1 MTEPNEIW
9 SSQLRIVA
17 GRAVE
22 DAPQVGFAERVDQ
35 LGRMVRLS
43 ILAEPAAEGAEAFMD
58 QFVRRIGELFD
69 PAARSLTGALKL
81 AVEAAHEELR
91 AWNRQHLPAEHAM
104 YGLSCLMQREDRVA
118 VLGQAGPSAGLLA
131 GDAGLAGLRSTTLYS
146 HLPRSTDPV
155 SAAIGGS
162 DPINLEFAAGPD
174 AGDGWAL
181 LLTSNAASLL
191 DAERRVRLSRLAV
204 DETLRDLYPS
214 MVNLRDAAGLV
225 VSLSGLGSPDQP
237 LPPDAERD
245 APTDMS
251 EPDDAEPDVFDPAV
265 SDPAASDPAEADH
278 TFEPDAPDATDDL
291 QSSRARLSAPPANTE
306 QIRADPEPSAAPH
319 ASSQAGSAAG
329 SQARRWNFAFEP
341 ASAPELAELEV
352 VGWPVNPFAAPQVQQ
367 IETLNP
373 ARPAPMPRLTRPIM
387 DLGQAI
393 PSLLERRDEPAV
405 KRPRI
410 RTRDPRVRGAAAR
423 RAGLVLIGMLVLLA
437 GVAAVLLGPSL
448 LQSADDQFRSR
459 VERSRNALAASQLAS
474 TTEASRLA
482 LLDARSEV
490 EAALA
495 INPIAPDALQL
506 QEEIE
511 AVLAEL
517 NLVQSPGALT
527 VVADLSRFGPSIA
540 LGSVRFGGGLA
551 FVLDDA
557 GGRVFSVNAD
567 GAVTLIFLEGEL
579 LGLGSQLRAGR
590 PISIAWQSTGQSTAP
605 STAPSTGSG
614 QSGTRDS
621 AISSAQPLEDAL
633 WILDSHARLYRWTAS
648 GVLLVPIP
656 DQILLGSVDAV
667 AATSGSVYLLD
678 QAGGAIW
685 RFAVERSELSE
696 PSRAVGR
703 TDLLNAEE
711 FAAMVNASGE
721 IEFLV
726 ASGDGRLRRYS
737 AEEELP
743 LALDLE
749 RELLAP
755 ASLSLGAQSGLVY
768 VVDRGQGRIVAVGP
782 DGGVVSQIQS
792 AELADLRGAWV
803 HEQTGQIIYALPDS
817 ILTGRLPGGQE

>member
-1 MTEPNEIW
+1 
-9 SSQLRIVA
+9 
-17 GRAVE
+17 
-22 DAPQVGFAERVDQ
+22 
-35 LGRMVRLS
+35 
-43 ILAEPAAEGAEAFMD
+43 
-58 QFVRRIGELFD
+58 
-69 PAARSLTGALKL
+69 
-81 AVEAAHEELR
+81 
-91 AWNRQHLPAEHAM
+91 
-104 YGLSCLMQREDRVA
+104 
-118 VLGQAGPSAGLLA
+118 
-131 GDAGLAGLRSTTLYS
+131 
-146 HLPRSTDPV
+146 
-155 SAAIGGS
+155 
-162 DPINLEFAAGPD
+162 
-174 AGDGWAL
+174 
-181 LLTSNAASLL
+181 
-191 DAERRVRLSRLAV
+191 
-204 DETLRDLYPS
+204 
-214 MVNLRDAAGLV
+214 
-225 VSLSGLGSPDQP
+225 
-237 LPPDAERD
+237 
-245 APTDMS
+245 
-251 EPDDAEPDVFDPAV
+251 
-265 SDPAASDPAEADH
+265 
-278 TFEPDAPDATDDL
+278 
-291 QSSRARLSAPPANTE
+291 
-306 QIRADPEPSAAPH
+306 
-319 ASSQAGSAAG
+319 
-329 SQARRWNFAFEP
+329 
-341 ASAPELAELEV
+341 
-352 VGWPVNPFAAPQVQQ
+352 
-367 IETLNP
+367 
-373 ARPAPMPRLTRPIM
+373 MPRLTRPIM

-614 QSGTRDS
+614 QSGTTDS

-803 HEQTGQIIYALPDS
+803 NEQTGQIIYALPDS

>member
-43 ILAEPAAEGAEAFMD
+43 ILAEPAAEGGEAFMD

-81 AVEAAHEELR
+81 AVETAHEELR

-118 VLGQAGPSAGLLA
+118 VLGQAGPSAGLIA

-155 SAAIGGS
+155 AAAIGGS

-174 AGDGWAL
+174 AVDGWAL

-225 VSLSGLGSPDQP
+225 VSLSGPDSSDSSDSSDQP
-237 LPPDAERD
+237 SPPDVERD
-245 APTDMS
+245 APTD
-251 EPDDAEPDVFDPAV
+251 EFEAEEVEPDVV
-265 SDPAASDPAEADH
+265 DPAASVPAESDQ
-278 TFEPDAPDATDDL
+278 TFELDEPDAADD
-291 QSSRARLSAPPANTE
+291 QPSSRARMSAPTANIE
-306 QIRADPEPSAAPH
+306 QTRANPEPSDAPQ
-319 ASSQAGSAAG
+319 ASSQAGSPAG

-341 ASAPELAELEV
+341 APPTGLADQVELAELEV
-352 VGWPVNPFAAPQVQQ
+352 VGWPVNPFAAPQIQQ

-373 ARPAPMPRLTRPIM
+373 ARPAPMTRLTRPIM

-405 KRPRI
+405 ERPRI

-495 INPIAPDALQL
+495 INPLAPDALQL

-540 LGSVRFGGGLA
+540 LGSVRFGGGRA

-590 PISIAWQSTGQSTAP
+590 PISIAWQSTA
-605 STAPSTGSG
+605 
-614 QSGTRDS
+614 QSGAS
-621 AISSAQPLEDAL
+621 ASATSNVQPLEDAL

-711 FAAMVNASGE
+711 FAATVNASGE

-726 ASGDGRLRRYS
+726 ASSDGRLRRYS
-737 AEEELP
+737 ADEELP

-768 VVDRGQGRIVAVGP
+768 VVDRGQGRIIAVGP

-803 HEQTGQIIYALPDS
+803 NEQTGQIIYALPDS
-817 ILTGRLPGGQE
+817 ILFGRLPGGQAGGQE

>member
-1 MTEPNEIW
+1 MTEPKEIW
-9 SSQLRIVA
+9 SSQLRIMA

-22 DAPQVGFAERVDQ
+22 GAPQVGFAEHVDQ

-43 ILAEPAAEGAEAFMD
+43 ILAEPAADGAEAFMD

-69 PAARSLTGALKL
+69 PAARSLTGALKF

-104 YGLSCLMQREDRVA
+104 YGLSCLIQREDRMV
-118 VLGQAGPSAGLLA
+118 VLGQAGPSAGLMA

-155 SAAIGGS
+155 AAAVGGS
-162 DPINLEFAAGPD
+162 APINLEFAAGPD

-181 LLTSNAASLL
+181 LLTSNTASLL
-191 DAERRVRLSRLAV
+191 DAERRVRLSRMAV
-204 DETLRDLYPS
+204 DETLRELYPS

-225 VSLSGLGSPDQP
+225 VSLSGLGSPDQHP
-237 LPPDAERD
+237 PPDAERD
-245 APTDMS
+245 APTDEVES
-251 EPDDAEPDVFDPAV
+251 DDVEPDEFDPA
-265 SDPAASDPAEADH
+265 ETDH
-278 TFEPDAPDATDDL
+278 TFQADEPVAAADR
-291 QSSRARLSAPPANTE
+291 QSSRARLTSLNAQHANIE
-306 QIRADPEPSAAPH
+306 QIRAKPEPSDAPR
-319 ASSQAGSAAG
+319 ASPQEG

-341 ASAPELAELEV
+341 APVPELAELEV
-352 VGWPVNPFAAPQVQQ
+352 AGWPVNPFAAPQIQQ
-367 IETLNP
+367 IESLNP
-373 ARPAPMPRLTRPIM
+373 ARPPPMPRLTRPIM

-405 KRPRI
+405 ERPRI

-437 GVAAVLLGPSL
+437 GVAAALLGPSL
-448 LQSADDQFRSR
+448 LQSEDDQFRSR
-459 VERSRNALAASQLAS
+459 VERSRNALAASQLAL

-495 INPIAPDALQL
+495 INPLAPDALQL
-506 QEEIE
+506 QVEIE
-511 AVLAEL
+511 GVLAEL

-540 LGSVRFGGGLA
+540 LGSVRIGDGLA

-590 PISIAWQSTGQSTAP
+590 PISIAWQSTAQ
-605 STAPSTGSG
+605 STGSG
-614 QSGTRDS
+614 QSGATDS

-633 WILDSHARLYRWTAS
+633 WILDSNARLYRWTAS

-656 DQILLGSVDAV
+656 EQVLLGSVDAV

-711 FAAMVNASGE
+711 FAAVVNASGE

-726 ASGDGRLRRYS
+726 ASSDGRLRRFS
-737 AEEELP
+737 TEEELP

-768 VVDRGQGRIVAVGP
+768 VVDRGQGRIIAVGP

-792 AELADLRGAWV
+792 AELAELRGTWV
-803 HEQTGQIIYALPDS
+803 NEQTGQIIYVLPDS
-817 ILTGRLPGGQE
+817 ILSGRLPGSQE